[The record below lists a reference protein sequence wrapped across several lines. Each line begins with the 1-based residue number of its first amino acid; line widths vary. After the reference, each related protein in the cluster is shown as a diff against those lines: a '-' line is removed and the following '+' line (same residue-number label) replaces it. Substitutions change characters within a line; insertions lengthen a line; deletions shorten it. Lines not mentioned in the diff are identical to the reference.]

1 MLALPGSPCYNRFRL
16 LAPSFRFP
24 RPRWPSGNVSTSELE
39 GFKNPPAGVV
49 RKFGEEVPPQVSSPD
64 RGSKLRVP
72 SQNILSVAS
81 KRDVNVTKLK
91 PSNCPAI

>member
-1 MLALPGSPCYNRFRL
+1 MPALPGSPCYTRFRFV
-16 LAPSFRFP
+16 APSLRIP

-39 GFKNPPAGVV
+39 GFKNPPAGMV

-72 SQNILSVAS
+72 SQKSLVLLQNGTLM
-81 KRDVNVTKLK
+81 
-91 PSNCPAI
+91 